1 MKMKKLHLNKEDYGQ
16 WIVALC
22 TILWPVAA
30 CVYSLVK
37 AMSNGY
43 PVKSPL
49 LSLVAIL
56 AVAVALYYPVM
67 RAESINQF
75 DIKGH
80 GLEFINRQI
89 FGGFAMCFIAVLPEV
104 NQMAEYGYTNYV
116 AMVLFW
122 IWVAVVSLILLL
134 LVLIFGFGWGD

>member
-1 MKMKKLHLNKEDYGQ
+1 M
-16 WIVALC
+16 ALC

-30 CVYSLVK
+30 CVYSLVV
-37 AMSNGY
+37 AMKNGY

-49 LSLVAIL
+49 ISLGVIL
-56 AVAVALYYPVM
+56 AVAIALYYPVM
-67 RAESINQF
+67 KSESISQF
-75 DIKGH
+75 EMRGK
-80 GLEFINRQI
+80 EFTNRLI
-89 FGGFAMCFIAVLPEV
+89 FGGFAMCFIALFPEV

-116 AMVLFW
+116 AMLLFW